1 MEKSYILIYNG
12 NVPELEA
19 DLSTINLINYIILNE
34 NLASLYVDENFDEL
48 TFNNMDSVFDWIRS
62 IPMSS
67 LIEMGVDTSGGE
79 RPRGVS
85 GVNYIEQNPYI
96 NPTGKDTIIAIL
108 DSGINYLHPDFI
120 RDDNTTKI
128 LSIWDQTTDKGN
140 PPKDLKFGSE
150 FTREEINRY
159 ISENDDSLTKDT
171 IGTGTIA
178 AGIVAGTGR
187 LNNSYRG
194 IALDSDLVIVKL
206 REHEGVYKEGRIS
219 YELTDFLAG
228 IKYAIEVAERTQK
241 RMVINLTIGGKSE
254 AVVLTSML
262 EAFDRL
268 VRPGTIIVSGLGNE
282 GNTDTHYRGTIDDM
296 NTVSDILIQVGEQKN
311 LEIVVSCIGPDKI
324 NASIISPSGELSYT
338 VVYTPDQEIYTGRFN
353 IERTNYEIRYLY
365 PWMKSGTQEL
375 IINLTDIKP
384 GIWTLRLTPEFII
397 TGEYDVFLPNKN
409 LIDEETRFINSNSFS
424 TTTWFAATDSV
435 IGVGGYNNKIDS
447 MWIRSSRGTINQNP
461 IKPDIVAPGV
471 DIIGPYK
478 NNEYIKASGTGIS
491 SSIVSGVAAIL
502 MEYLR
507 TQSYYSRNLLF
518 TEVIKT
524 YLMIGADKKD
534 IYTYPNVNMGYGLL
548 NFRSTM
554 QQIAKNLR

>member
-1 MEKSYILIYNG
+1 MQRSYILIYNG

-19 DLSTINLINYIILNE
+19 DLTSRNLTNYIILN
-34 NLASLYVDENFDEL
+34 NTLASLYVDEDFNEL
-48 TFNNMDSVFDWIRS
+48 TFDNIDSVFDWIRS

-67 LIEMGVDTSGGE
+67 LIEIGVGISGGE
-79 RPRGVS
+79 RPRNVS

-96 NPTGKDTIIAIL
+96 NPSGKDTIIVIL

-140 PPKDLKFGSE
+140 PPTNLKFGSE
-150 FTREEINRY
+150 FTSEEINRY
-159 ISENDDSLTKDT
+159 ISENDASLTQDS

-178 AGIVAGTGR
+178 AGIVSGTGR
-187 LNNSYRG
+187 LNNAYRG
-194 IALDSDLVIVKL
+194 IALDSELVIVKL

-262 EAFDRL
+262 ESFDRL
-268 VRPGTIIVSGLGNE
+268 LRPGTIIVSGLGNE
-282 GNTDTHYRGTIDDM
+282 GNTDTHYRGKIDDM

-311 LEIVVSCIGPDKI
+311 LEITVSCVGPDKI
-324 NASIISPSGELSYT
+324 NGSIISPSGELSYT
-338 VVYTPDQEIYTGRFN
+338 VAYTPDQQIYTGRFN
-353 IERTNYEIRYLY
+353 IERTNYEVRYLY
-365 PWMKSGTQEL
+365 PWLKSGTQEL
-375 IINLTDIKP
+375 VINLTDIKP

-397 TGEYDVFLPNKN
+397 TGDYDVFLPNKN

-424 TTTWFAATDSV
+424 TTTWFAATDNV

-471 DIIGPYK
+471 DVIGPYK
-478 NNEYIKASGTGIS
+478 NDEYIKASGTGIS

-507 TQSYYSRNLLF
+507 SQSYYSRNLLF

>member
-1 MEKSYILIYNG
+1 MQRSYILIYNG

-19 DLSTINLINYIILNE
+19 DLTSRNLTNYIILNS
-34 NLASLYVDENFDEL
+34 NLALLYVDEDFDEL
-48 TFNNMDSVFDWIRS
+48 TFDNIDSVFDWIRS

-67 LIEMGVDTSGGE
+67 LIEIGVGTSGGE
-79 RPRGVS
+79 RPRNVS

-96 NPTGKDTIIAIL
+96 NPSGKDTIIVIL

-120 RDDNTTKI
+120 KADNTTKI

-140 PPKDLKFGSE
+140 PPTDLKFGSE
-150 FTREEINRY
+150 FTSEEINRY
-159 ISENDDSLTKDT
+159 ISENDASLTQDT

-178 AGIVAGTGR
+178 AGIVSGTGR
-187 LNNSYRG
+187 LNNAYRG
-194 IALDSDLVIVKL
+194 IALDSELVIVKL

-262 EAFDRL
+262 ESFDRL
-268 VRPGTIIVSGLGNE
+268 LRPGTIIVSGLGNE
-282 GNTDTHYRGTIDDM
+282 GNTDTHYRGKIDDM

-311 LEIVVSCIGPDKI
+311 LEITVSCVGPDKI
-324 NASIISPSGELSYT
+324 NGSIISPSGELSYT
-338 VVYTPDQEIYTGRFN
+338 VSYTPDQEIYTGRFN
-353 IERTNYEIRYLY
+353 IERTNYEVRYLY
-365 PWMKSGTQEL
+365 PWLKSGTQEL
-375 IINLTDIKP
+375 VINLTDIKP

-397 TGEYDVFLPNKN
+397 TGDYDVFLPNKN

-424 TTTWFAATDSV
+424 TTTWFAATDNV

-478 NNEYIKASGTGIS
+478 NDEHIKASGTGIS

-507 TQSYYSRNLLF
+507 SQSYYSRNLLF

>member
-1 MEKSYILIYNG
+1 MQRSYILIYNG
-12 NVPELEA
+12 NVPELET
-19 DLSTINLINYIILNE
+19 DLTSRNLTNYIILN
-34 NLASLYVDENFDEL
+34 NTLASLYVDEDFNEL
-48 TFNNMDSVFDWIRS
+48 TFDNIDSVFDWIRS

-67 LIEMGVDTSGGE
+67 LIEIGVGTSGGE
-79 RPRGVS
+79 RPRNVS

-96 NPTGKDTIIAIL
+96 NPSGKDTIIVIL

-140 PPKDLKFGSE
+140 PPIDLKFGSE
-150 FTREEINRY
+150 FTSEEINRY
-159 ISENDDSLTKDT
+159 ISENDASLTQDT

-178 AGIVAGTGR
+178 AGIVSGTGR
-187 LNNSYRG
+187 LNNAYRG
-194 IALDSDLVIVKL
+194 IALDSELVIVKL

-262 EAFDRL
+262 ESFDRL
-268 VRPGTIIVSGLGNE
+268 LRPGTIIVSGLGNE
-282 GNTDTHYRGTIDDM
+282 GNTDTHYRGKIDDM

-311 LEIVVSCIGPDKI
+311 LEITVSCVGPDKI
-324 NASIISPSGELSYT
+324 NGSIISPSGELSYT
-338 VVYTPDQEIYTGRFN
+338 VAYTPDQEIYTGRFN
-353 IERTNYEIRYLY
+353 IERTNYEVRYLY
-365 PWMKSGTQEL
+365 PWLKSGTQEL
-375 IINLTDIKP
+375 VINLTDIKP

-397 TGEYDVFLPNKN
+397 TGDYDVFLPNKN

-424 TTTWFAATDSV
+424 TTTWFAATDNV

-478 NNEYIKASGTGIS
+478 NDEHIKASGTGIS

-507 TQSYYSRNLLF
+507 SQSYYSRNLLF